1 MSAFKLMEVQEFKDW
16 LSAQKVSRKIRVLQ
30 LHHTYSPSY
39 KNFKGNNH
47 EALQRGMRSAHLSR
61 GFTDIAQQFTI
72 FPDGKIMTGRS
83 LNTAPAGIYGCNT
96 QGICIEC
103 LGNFDIG
110 GDNMTEAQKKAI
122 PAYVKILLDR
132 FSLNARTDVTYHAW
146 WTSTGKAL
154 GDYILGK
161 SAKTC
166 PGTAFFGGNSKAAY
180 EKNFLP
186 LIENYGKEGKKI
198 MIESGNDIV
207 WELMNGKYHIEIND
221 VQRAIKQIDNAKI
234 DGRYSSLYWILYKL
248 VNN

>member
-16 LSAQKVSRKIRVLQ
+16 LSAQKVSRKIKIIQ

-39 KNFKGNNH
+39 KNFTGNNH

-83 LNTAPAGIYGCNT
+83 LGTAPAGIYGCNT

-166 PGTAFFGGNSKAAY
+166 PGTAVFGGNSKVAY
-180 EKNFLP
+180 EKNLLP
-186 LIENYGKEGKKI
+186 LIENYGKEEKALEKI
-198 MIESGNDIV
+198 TSINDIV
-207 WELMNGKYHIEIND
+207 WELSNAGIITDSVLWIKKCEADKD
-221 VQRAIKQIDNAKI
+221 V
-234 DGRYSSLYWILYKL
+234 YWLCFKMANKL
-248 VNN
+248 RGTL